1 MSKEEILKELIRTA
15 LAEDIGQG
23 DITTLAI
30 VDKNKN
36 GQAQIIAKQDGF
48 LSGIEIAK
56 KTFSFLDGDIQ
67 FESQYKDGDKIKNN
81 DSLLME

>member
-48 LSGIEIAK
+48 LSGI
-56 KTFSFLDGDIQ
+56 
-67 FESQYKDGDKIKNN
+67 
-81 DSLLME
+81 